1 MFENIFK
8 GFSFIKESFSLIMK
22 DSDIIKPSFYS
33 IFAGIFFTILSVII
47 MFLLQ
52 SGLGSGN
59 FFYILAFFILLGNYF
74 ISYFFTGMTA
84 FLVYDYFKDGDAT
97 MFEAWDAAK
106 KNAIT
111 IFYLAIISAI
121 VNIILGILRGRTRKD
136 RSVGGGLSGMI
147 IGFIEKAWTVATYF
161 MIPAIVIEDR
171 DLKSAVERASSIIKR
186 NLLPIGVGEIAVG
199 LVTAFLSA
207 FGLAI
212 AIVIG
217 ISLIN
222 VTGPLLAILVA
233 AILIVIII
241 ALFMYVTT
249 AYHTCL
255 FLWARNVEDAKAGV
269 SGTIKPPAP
278 IAGALGIS

>member
-22 DSDIIKPSFYS
+22 DSDVIKPSFYS

-59 FFYILAFFILLGNYF
+59 FFYIFAFFILLGNYF

-97 MFEAWDAAK
+97 MSEAWAATK
-106 KNAIT
+106 KNT
-111 IFYLAIISAI
+111 LTLFYLAIISAV

-171 DLKSAVERASSIIKR
+171 DLKSAVERASSIIK
-186 NLLPIGVGEIAVG
+186 NNFLPIGVGEIAVG
-199 LVTAFLSA
+199 IVTAFLSA
-207 FGLAI
+207 FGVAI

-217 ISLIN
+217 MSLIN

-233 AILIVIII
+233 GILIVIII
-241 ALFMYVTT
+241 ALSMYVTT

-255 FLWARNVEDAKAGV
+255 FLWARNVEDAKAGI

>member
-22 DSDIIKPSFYS
+22 DADVIKPSFYS
-33 IFAGIFFTILSVII
+33 IFAGVFFTILSVII

-59 FFYILAFFILLGNYF
+59 LLYIFAFFILLGNYF

-97 MFEAWDAAK
+97 MSEAWAATK
-106 KNAIT
+106 KNTLT
-111 IFYLAIISAI
+111 IFYLAIISAV
-121 VNIILGILRGRTRKD
+121 VNVILGILRGRTRRD
-136 RSVGGGLSGMI
+136 RGVGGGLSGMI

-171 DLKSAVERASSIIKR
+171 DLKSAVERTSSIIKN

-199 LVTAFLSA
+199 LVTGFLSA
-207 FGLAI
+207 FSIAI
-212 AIVIG
+212 AIVFG
-217 ISLIN
+217 ISLIS

-241 ALFMYVTT
+241 ALSMYVTT

-255 FLWARNVEDAKAGV
+255 FLWARNVEDSKAGV
-269 SGTIKPPAP
+269 SGTVKPPAP

>member
-22 DSDIIKPSFYS
+22 DSDVIKPSFYS

-52 SGLGSGN
+52 SGSGWGN
-59 FFYILAFFILLGNYF
+59 FFYIFAFFILLGNYF

-97 MFEAWDAAK
+97 MSEAWAATK
-106 KNAIT
+106 KNALA

-171 DLKSAVERASSIIKR
+171 DLKSAVERASSIIKN

-199 LVTAFLSA
+199 FVTGLLSVIG
-207 FGLAI
+207 FVI

-217 ISLIN
+217 ISLAS
-222 VTGPLLAILVA
+222 VSPLIAILVA

-241 ALFMYVTT
+241 ALSMYVTT

-255 FLWARNVEDAKAGV
+255 FLWARNVEDAKAGI